1 MKRGNDMQ
9 QGNTN
14 YIELLLHY
22 YAILMR
28 RKWLIIGIT
37 GVCSISAVVLALVSI
52 KLPPDRSPLPNTY
65 TAEAILF
72 VMPNE
77 QYDISSSILNALG
90 MSQQNNA
97 TSGFNNGDLIL
108 EILRSRTIIDRLI
121 EDLKINER
129 YRISETEKSKS
140 RAIVLANLNFLY
152 SRNTG
157 SLRLSFVST
166 DPVFARDVV
175 NRTVELL
182 NEWFVQNRGL
192 AKQKTKQV
200 LEEKLHEV
208 KSDID
213 GLQSGLKNLQQK
225 YGVLNAEEL
234 GVSQAASLASL
245 RSQLIMKEIEI
256 KNYSIYSRIN
266 DPRLKQ
272 LNEELENLKDLI
284 NRNQI
289 SLASSVKE
297 SSSQRS
303 IADVAQEF
311 SQLTNELDIQQRIYN
326 TLSPQYEAA
335 KLSPESEPL
344 FEIFEMAQTPDT
356 KTGPRRSRLVMM
368 ASGGSFAFSIALVLV
383 LNLLAEWKKDFD
395 AHRSAVPEI

>member
-1 MKRGNDMQ
+1 MQ
-9 QGNTN
+9 QNNVN
-14 YIELLLHY
+14 YIELLLRY
-22 YAILMR
+22 YAIIMR
-28 RKWLIIGIT
+28 KKWIIIGIT
-37 GVCSISAVVLALVSI
+37 GICSIAAVALAVVSI
-52 KLPPDRSPLPNTY
+52 KLPPNRSPLPNTY

-77 QYDISSSILNALG
+77 QNDISTSILSALG
-90 MSQQNNA
+90 MSQHNNP

-108 EILRSRTIIDRLI
+108 EILRSRTIIDRLLD
-121 EDLKINER
+121 DLKIHDR
-129 YRISETEKSKS
+129 YRVSQSEKSKA

-182 NEWFVQNRGL
+182 NEWFVQNRGM

-208 KSDID
+208 KADID
-213 GLQSGLKNLQQK
+213 RLQARLKNLQQK

-289 SLASSVKE
+289 SMASTVRE

-335 KLSPESEPL
+335 KLSPESEPI
-344 FEIFEMAQTPDT
+344 FEVFEMAQVPDT

-368 ASGGSFAFSIALVLV
+368 ASAGSFAFSIALVLL
-383 LNLLAEWKKDFD
+383 LNILAEWKKEFYS
-395 AHRSAVPEI
+395 HRKQISSMAE

>member
-1 MKRGNDMQ
+1 MQ
-9 QGNTN
+9 QNTIN
-14 YIELLLHY
+14 YMELLLHY
-22 YAILMR
+22 YAITMK
-28 RKWLIIGIT
+28 RKWLIVGIT
-37 GVCSISAVVLALVSI
+37 GTCSVVAVLLAVISI
-52 KLPPDRSPLPNTY
+52 KLPPDKSPLPNTY

-77 QYDISSSILNALG
+77 QNDISSSILSALG

-97 TSGFNNGDLIL
+97 ASGFNNGDLIL
-108 EILRSRTIIDRLI
+108 EILRSRTILDRLI
-121 EDLKINER
+121 DDMKINER
-129 YRISETEKSKS
+129 YRVSGSEKSKA
-140 RAIVLANLNFLY
+140 RAIVLANLNFIY

-157 SLRLSFVST
+157 SLRLSYVST

-182 NEWFVQNRGL
+182 DEWFVQNRGM

-200 LEEKLHEV
+200 LEEKLREV
-208 KSDID
+208 KADID
-213 GLQSGLKNLQQK
+213 RLQASLKGLQQK

-234 GVSQAASLASL
+234 GVSQAASLANL

-272 LNEELENLKDLI
+272 LNEELQNLKDLI
-284 NRNQI
+284 NKNQI
-289 SLASSVKE
+289 SLPNTVRE
-297 SSSQRS
+297 SGSQRS

-335 KLSPESEPL
+335 KLSPESEPI
-344 FEIFEMAQTPDT
+344 FEVFEMAQTPDT
-356 KTGPRRSRLVMM
+356 KTGPRRSKLVML
-368 ASGGSFAFSIALVLV
+368 ASAGSFAFSIALVLA
-383 LNLLAEWKKDFD
+383 LNLISEWKRDFHS
-395 AHRSAVPEI
+395 HRKAAA